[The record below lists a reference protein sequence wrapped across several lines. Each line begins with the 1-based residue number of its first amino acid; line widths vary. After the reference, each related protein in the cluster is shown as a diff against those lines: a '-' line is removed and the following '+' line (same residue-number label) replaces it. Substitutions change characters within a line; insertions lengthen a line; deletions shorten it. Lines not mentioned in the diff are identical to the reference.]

1 MTNLVMA
8 LAALV
13 SGASPRNLSA
23 MMLNRLTYALCS
35 TAALAFP
42 ASAEVHAV
50 LVGVSDYL
58 YLDADLKGPGNDL
71 RLMAET
77 LEARGVAP
85 GRMTLLTS
93 DPTSLPPGAATAEPT
108 RAGIL
113 AALDDVA
120 QKAAPGDTVVFYFSG
135 HGGQAP
141 DLSGDEGGGYDEIFL
156 PADAKDWKGSIGA
169 VENAIVDDELQAW
182 AQGLMDRDIT
192 LVGLIDA
199 CHSATGFRGSAGKGV
214 ARGLTPD
221 QLGVPEGTASAPATA
236 PVELTGNYVFLYSS
250 QSDERSFEYPLGDTG
265 LWQGEFTLRLTQVLS
280 AAPEASWAQVL
291 AHVADTMVQG
301 EARQVPEGEGPML
314 DAQVFGSGQ
323 AAARMQVSD
332 RSLKAGL
339 LQGLAEGTEVTFYAE
354 GSGGDP
360 LGTALVKK
368 VTAREA
374 TLDAPAPQGA
384 AWAEVSA
391 APPPAPL
398 TLAAPLRADPSDG
411 HDYAAWT
418 DALPAP
424 GAKPDLVPIL
434 TEGTV
439 ALAGP
444 DGVLDPEGPGSTP
457 RIALDE
463 GETPQEAL
471 AHALDKA
478 AHGLRLRAALLGAT
492 GRSITGKDAVSV
504 AYEIRPGTTGAEGCG
519 KAGAAAVWD
528 PAQGAQACDQIWLT
542 VTNRSGKMQDVSV
555 LYMAADFA
563 VSPIWPQQNTVNR
576 LAPGES
582 ARIGLQIAPG
592 STAGIE
598 EIWVLAVP
606 MGEDSGL
613 RTDLT
618 RLAMTDTMRGGP
630 ADEMTAW
637 LETRLADP
645 EEQTRGFSTK
655 PAALVMIRQRVR
667 LNPGPDAAL

>member
-1 MTNLVMA
+1 
-8 LAALV
+8 
-13 SGASPRNLSA
+13 

-77 LEARGVAP
+77 LEARGIAP
-85 GRMTLLTS
+85 DRMTLLTS
-93 DPTSLPPGAATAEPT
+93 DPTSLPLGAVTGAPT

-221 QLGVPEGTASAPATA
+221 QLGVPEGAASAPATA

-250 QSDERSFEYPLGDTG
+250 QSDERSFEYPLGETG

-332 RSLKAGL
+332 RRLKAGL

-398 TLAAPLRADPSDG
+398 TLAAPLRADPTDG
-411 HDYAAWT
+411 QDYAAWIA
-418 DALPAP
+418 ALPAP

-434 TEGTV
+434 TEGSV

-463 GETPQEAL
+463 GEAPQEAL

-504 AYEIRPGTTGAEGCG
+504 AYEIRPAAAAVGAGGCG
-519 KAGAAAVWD
+519 KPGEAMVWD
-528 PAQGAQACDQIWLT
+528 PARGAQACDQIWLT

-582 ARIGLQIAPG
+582 ARIGLQIAADSP
-592 STAGIE
+592 AGVE

-667 LNPGPDAAL
+667 LTPGPDAAL

>member
-23 MMLNRLTYALCS
+23 MMLNRLAYALCS

-93 DPTSLPPGAATAEPT
+93 DPTRLPLGAVTGAPT

-221 QLGVPEGTASAPATA
+221 QLGVPEGTPSAPATA

-332 RSLKAGL
+332 RTLKAGL

-411 HDYAAWT
+411 QDYAAWIA
-418 DALPAP
+418 ALPAP
-424 GAKPDLVPIL
+424 RAKPDLVPIL
-434 TEGTV
+434 TEGSV

-444 DGVLDPEGPGSTP
+444 DGVLDPDGPGSTP
-457 RIALDE
+457 RIALE
-463 GETPQEAL
+463 AGETPQQ
-471 AHALDKA
+471 ALDRALQAA

-492 GRSITGKDAVSV
+492 GRSITGKDAVS
-504 AYEIRPGTTGAEGCG
+504 ATYEIRPAAAGAGGCG
-519 KAGAAAVWD
+519 KPGEAMVWD
-528 PAQGAQACDQIWLT
+528 PARGAQACDQIWLT

-582 ARIGLQIAPG
+582 ARIGLQIAADSP
-592 STAGIE
+592 AGVE

-630 ADEMTAW
+630 ADAMTQW

-645 EEQTRGFSTK
+645 EERTRGFSTK

-667 LNPGPDAAL
+667 LTPGPDAAL